1 MEQGDHV
8 AVDGNTVAS
17 VQNMNFKFAAKT
29 DIGKKR
35 KANEDTFCVADD
47 IGLFLVADGMGGHA
61 AGEIAS
67 QVAVEVVKLSLTDW
81 LKKGPPN
88 SEIFARAI
96 QLANKAVFEMAVQN
110 RGMKGMGTTLA
121 GILLCND
128 GFATANVG
136 DSRIYRIRDNA
147 IEQLSKDHSLISQQ
161 LSMGLITKEEAK
173 KSAHK
178 NIITRAIGV
187 SEFVEVD
194 TRDEDTIENDFVLIC
209 SDGLTSMVEDGDI
222 LDTIR
227 RGADNPD
234 NTCEELISLANFN
247 GGDDNITAVL
257 VKFL

>member
-178 NIITRAIGV
+178 NIITRAIGA

-209 SDGLTSMVEDGDI
+209 SDGLTSM
-222 LDTIR
+222 
-227 RGADNPD
+227 
-234 NTCEELISLANFN
+234 
-247 GGDDNITAVL
+247 
-257 VKFL
+257 